1 MSTCTEKITSNDYV
15 DLIVDYQME
24 LNGEENA
31 CYQKVDDQYSILY
44 LPRKQQPGREIEFYG
59 YSITPKLYGLMAN
72 GTESFESTG
81 SYRVQ
86 SPPLSLTGRGVLLAF
101 VDTGIDYRNPIFRRE
116 DGTTRILSLWDQTM
130 ETGAEQA
137 EDIRPFPYGTVY
149 TRADIDR
156 AFAAENPYDI
166 VPSRDENGHGSA
178 MAGAAAGA
186 MLGTAPGVAITGGG
200 FRGAAPD
207 AELIIVKLK
216 QAKPYL
222 RELYLIP
229 EDVPAYQE
237 NDLMLAIA
245 YVERF
250 AIAFQ
255 RPVVLCIGIGTN
267 QGDHTGQ
274 SHLSQYLDT
283 VAKKRGMA
291 VVICG
296 GNEGNAA
303 HHYRG
308 ELVQRDYG
316 IPPFINQVGE
326 TMEIRVAEDC
336 RGFCMELWGTAPDV
350 YTVSIRTPG
359 GEQTPVIRYGIRR
372 HVEYSFI
379 YEKSSVAVDSLLS
392 EGNLGEELLFFRFV
406 NPTPGIWIV
415 QVHSVEQPQIGV
427 FHTWLPI
434 RDFLNVPVYFL
445 KPNPYT
451 TLTEPGMA
459 DVPVTVSTYDAV
471 NNSFYINSGRG
482 FTQTAGINPQL
493 SAPGVGVAT
502 GVGETTGSGMAA
514 AVAAGI
520 FAQFMQWA
528 VVEGNVPLIESRQLK
543 SVFIRGAEREQ
554 DVTYPNREWGYGRI
568 NIEGAFRVLSNS

>member
-1 MSTCTEKITSNDYV
+1 MSTCSERILSNDYV

-24 LNGEENA
+24 VEEKDA
-31 CYQKVDDQYSILY
+31 CYQRVDDQYSILY
-44 LPRKQQPGREIEFYG
+44 MPRQQESGREIEVYG
-59 YSITPKLYGLMAN
+59 YSETPKLYGLMAD

-81 SYRVQ
+81 SYSVQ
-86 SPPLSLTGRGVLLAF
+86 RPPLSLTGRGVLLAF
-101 VDTGIDYRNPIFRRE
+101 VDTGIDYRDEIFRRE

-130 ETGAEQA
+130 EDEEEQP
-137 EDIRPFPYGTVY
+137 ESLRPFPYGRVY
-149 TRADIDR
+149 TREEIDR
-156 AFAAENPYDI
+156 ALAAENPYDL

-178 MAGAAAGA
+178 MAAAAAGE
-186 MLGTAPGVAITGGG
+186 GKG

-207 AELIIVKLK
+207 AELLIVKLK

-229 EDVPAYQE
+229 EEVPAYQE
-237 NDLMLAIA
+237 NDLMLAVA

-250 AIAFQ
+250 AVTFQ
-255 RPVVLCIGIGTN
+255 KPVVLCIGVGTN

-274 SHLSQYLDT
+274 SPLSQYLDT
-283 VAKKRGMA
+283 AAKKRGIA

-296 GNEGNAA
+296 GNEGNAE

-308 ELVQRDYG
+308 ELVRRDYG
-316 IPPFINQVGE
+316 IPPYINQIGDQ
-326 TMEIRVAEDC
+326 MEIRVSEDC
-336 RGFCMELWGTAPDV
+336 RGFCMELWATAPDV
-350 YTVSIRTPG
+350 YTVSVRTPG
-359 GEQTPVIRYGIRR
+359 GEQTPDIRYGIRR

-379 YEKSSVAVDSLLS
+379 YEKSRVSVDSLLS

-406 NPTPGIWIV
+406 TPTPGIWMI
-415 QVHSVEQPQIGV
+415 QVRSVERPRIGV

-434 RDFLNVPVYFL
+434 REFLDVPVYFL

-459 DVPVTVSTYDAV
+459 EVPITVSAYDAA

-482 FTQTAGINPQL
+482 FTQTAGINPQM
-493 SAPGVGVAT
+493 SAPGVGVAS
-502 GVGETTGSGMAA
+502 GRGEMTGSGMAA

-520 FAQFMQWA
+520 LAQFMQWA
-528 VVEGNVPLIESRQLK
+528 VVEGNVPLIDSRQLK
-543 SVFIRGAEREQ
+543 SIFIRGAAREP
-554 DVTYPNREWGYGRI
+554 DLIYPNREWGYGRI
-568 NIEGAFRVLSNS
+568 DIEGAFRVLSQS

>member
-15 DLIVDYQME
+15 DLIVDYQMD
-24 LNGEENA
+24 LNGEEDA
-31 CYQKVDDQYSILY
+31 CYQKVDDQYSVLY
-44 LPRKQQPGREIEFYG
+44 LPREQEPGREIEVYG
-59 YSITPKLYGLMAN
+59 YSATPKLYGLMAN
-72 GTESFESTG
+72 GTESFENTG
-81 SYRVQ
+81 SYSVQ
-86 SPPLSLTGRGVLLAF
+86 RPPLSLTGQGVLLAF
-101 VDTGIDYRNPIFRRE
+101 VDTGIDYRDEIFRRE
-116 DGTTRILSLWDQTM
+116 DGTSRILALWDQTVENEEQP
-130 ETGAEQA
+130 ETL
-137 EDIRPFPYGTVY
+137 RPFPYGTVY
-149 TRADIDR
+149 TREDINR
-156 AFAAENPYDI
+156 ALASENPYEV
-166 VPSRDENGHGSA
+166 VPSRDENGHGSG
-178 MAGAAAGA
+178 MAAAAAGA
-186 MLGTAPGVAITGGG
+186 GRD
-200 FRGAAPD
+200 FRGAAPEAD
-207 AELIIVKLK
+207 LLVVKLK
-216 QAKPYL
+216 EAKPYL
-222 RELYLIP
+222 RELYLVP
-229 EDVPAYQE
+229 ETVPAYQE

-250 AIAFQ
+250 VITFQ
-255 RPVVLCIGIGTN
+255 RPVVLCIGVGTN

-274 SHLSQYLDT
+274 SPLSQYLDT
-283 VAKKRGMA
+283 IARKRGMA
-291 VVICG
+291 VVVCG
-296 GNEGNAA
+296 GNEGNVA

-308 ELVQRDYG
+308 ELLQRDYG
-316 IPPFINQVGE
+316 VPPFINQVGD

-359 GEQTPVIRYGIRR
+359 GEQTPDIRYGIRR

-406 NPTPGIWIV
+406 TPTPGIWTV
-415 QVHSVEQPQIGV
+415 QVRSVEQPRIGV

-434 RDFLNVPVYFL
+434 QEFLNVPVYFL

-459 DVPVTVSTYDAV
+459 DVPITVSTYDAM

-502 GVGETTGSGMAA
+502 GRGTMTGAGMAA

-520 FAQFMQWA
+520 LAQFMQWA

-543 SVFIRGAEREQ
+543 SIFIRGAVREQ
-554 DVTYPNREWGYGRI
+554 DLTYPNREWGYGRI
-568 NIEGAFRVLSNS
+568 NIEGAFRVLSQT